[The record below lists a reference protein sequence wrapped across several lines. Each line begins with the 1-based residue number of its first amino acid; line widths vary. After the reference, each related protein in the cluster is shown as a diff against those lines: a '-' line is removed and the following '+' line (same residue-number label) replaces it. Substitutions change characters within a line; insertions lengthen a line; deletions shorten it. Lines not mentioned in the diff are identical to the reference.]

1 MLTDSTLETYC
12 GVVASGV
19 LVINGPAIIGCILA
33 TNGPAATDRVVR
45 INGLAVTS
53 GGLRIT
59 GLADTGG
66 VLKITGLA
74 ANGGALRP
82 GTNTGLLTESGMASG
97 FGPIGWMLTAN
108 GNAPLPNDSGLTAP
122 ILTSGCDCT
131 PVTMGEAVTG

>member
-33 TNGPAATDRVVR
+33 TNGPAATGCVLK
-45 INGLAVTS
+45 ITGAAANG
-53 GGLRIT
+53 GELRIT
-59 GLADTGG
+59 GLAVTSG

-74 ANGGALRP
+74 ANGGALIP

-108 GNAPLPNDSGLTAP
+108 GNAPLPNDSVP
-122 ILTSGCDCT
+122 IDSVLTSGCGCT

>member
-1 MLTDSTLETYC
+1 MLTDCSLETYC

-33 TNGPAATDRVVR
+33 TNGPAATGCVLK
-45 INGLAVTS
+45 ITGAAANG
-53 GGLRIT
+53 GELRIT
-59 GLADTGG
+59 GVAVTSG

-74 ANGGALRP
+74 ANVGALIP

-108 GNAPLPNDSGLTAP
+108 GNAPLPNDSGP
-122 ILTSGCDCT
+122 IDSVLTSGCDCT
-131 PVTMGEAVTG
+131 PVATGEAVTD